1 MMEWVYL
8 HVLMPILNVLYHP
21 CDWVL
26 LWTSHFSPIVSISVV
41 GVISGVAMVLV
52 LKYCSDQKF
61 LGQAKADLN
70 LLKQK
75 MKAAKQAGDSEALA
89 RARALS
95 GRIGGKFMGAS
106 LKPSLW
112 TVPIMAVLGLWTGSR
127 LGYLPIHPGD
137 EFSVVA
143 HFEDNAKGFA
153 YVQPDAALQGSGPW
167 IAPVEIPQ
175 DGGGLQAR
183 WKLRAKETGDVRLQ
197 IHYGERSYEI
207 PIPLAKSGGRPPE
220 PVTTVNEASP
230 GQDQLQAI
238 EIKLAPSLPQAWWN
252 LTWQWG
258 GLYMIVT
265 LVVALGLRF
274 LLKIN

>member
-1 MMEWVYL
+1 MMEWFYL
-8 HVLMPILNVLYHP
+8 QVLVPVLDVLYVP
-21 CDWVL
+21 CDWL
-26 LWTSHFSPIVSISVV
+26 LGWTEHFSPIVSISIVSV
-41 GVISGVAMVLV
+41 LSGLAMVLV
-52 LKYCSDQKF
+52 LKYASNQKF

-70 LLKQK
+70 LLKVK
-75 MKAAKQAGDSEALA
+75 MKEAKQKGDPEGLT

-127 LGYLPIHPGD
+127 LGYLPIHSGD

-143 HFEDNAKGFA
+143 HFEDNARGFA
-153 YVQPDAALQGSGPW
+153 FILPDEAIQGAGPL
-167 IAPVEIPQ
+167 IAPIEIPS
-175 DGGGLQAR
+175 DGGGMQAR
-183 WKLRAKETGDVRLQ
+183 WNLRAGTEGRAQLR
-197 IHYGERSYEI
+197 IRHGEESYEV
-207 PIPLAKSGGRPPE
+207 PIPLSRTGGRPPD
-220 PVTTVNEASP
+220 PVTSVGAPTPA
-230 GQDQLQAI
+230 QDRMQAI
-238 EIKLAPSLPQAWWN
+238 EIKLAPSLPAAWWN

-265 LVVALGLRF
+265 LVVAMGLRW

>member
-1 MMEWVYL
+1 MEWFYL
-8 HVLMPILNVLYHP
+8 HVLVPLLEVLYVP
-21 CDWVL
+21 CDWL
-26 LWTSHFSPIVSISVV
+26 LGWTERFSPIVSISIVSV
-41 GVISGVAMVLV
+41 LSGLAMVLV
-52 LKYCSDQKF
+52 LKYASNQKF

-70 LLKQK
+70 LLKLK
-75 MKAAKQAGDSEALA
+75 MKAAKDKRDQEALT

-127 LGYLPIHPGD
+127 LGYLPIHTGD

-153 YVQPDAALQGSGPW
+153 YVLPDEAIQGSGPL
-167 IAPVEIPQ
+167 ISAIEIPA
-175 DGGGLQAR
+175 DGGGMQAR
-183 WKLRAKETGDVRLQ
+183 WKLRAAAEGQARLQ
-197 IHYGERSYEI
+197 IRHGEQSYSV
-207 PIPLAKSGGRPPE
+207 PIPLAKNGGRPPD
-220 PVTTVNEASP
+220 PVTTVGEPTRA
-230 GQDQLQAI
+230 QDRLQAI
-238 EIKLAPSLPQAWWN
+238 EVKLAPSLPEAWWN

-265 LVVALGLRF
+265 LVVAMGLRW

>member
-1 MMEWVYL
+1 MEGFYL
-8 HVLMPILNVLYHP
+8 HVLVPILSVLYVP
-21 CDWVL
+21 CDWL
-26 LWTSHFSPIVSISVV
+26 LGWTEHCSPIVSISIVS
-41 GVISGVAMVLV
+41 VISGLAMVLV
-52 LKYCSDQKF
+52 LKYASDQKF

-70 LLKQK
+70 LLKLK
-75 MKAAKQAGDSEALA
+75 MKAARQKGDQEGLA

-127 LGYLPIHPGD
+127 LGYLPIHTGD

-153 YVQPDAALQGSGPW
+153 YVLPDDAIGGSGPL
-167 IAPVEIPQ
+167 IAPVEIPP
-175 DGGGLQAR
+175 DGGGMQAR
-183 WKLRAKETGDVRLQ
+183 WKLRARAAGDARLR
-197 IHYGERSYEI
+197 IHHGEQSVSI
-207 PIPLAKSGGRPPE
+207 PLPLAKSGGRPPD
-220 PVTTVNEASP
+220 PVTTVGEPSP
-230 GQDQLQAI
+230 GQDRLQAI
-238 EIKLAPSLPQAWWN
+238 EIKLAPSLPEAWWN

-265 LVVALGLRF
+265 LVVALGLRY